1 MAKLEVNGVPIQDDY
16 SETFSGRL
24 ARVLVTSVTRRWALE
39 AAMETKGLGR
49 SATAP
54 PCEATLE
61 REVGPDETPDGR
73 PGFIIQMMDRKL
85 EQLARCLVL
94 RIRKGALPNPKTS
107 VFDALPAELAEESI
121 DLEGTIIPRFGDGWE
136 EAARA
141 FGREV
146 FRVPKMD
153 GVFHVERRFGVVREA
168 VTGGMFLILADS
180 DERALRAAEAA
191 LDEVSRIPLVVVK
204 NAASGSKVGA
214 RHYHDMVATTNHR
227 YCPTLTGASPT
238 LTGSRPTLAG
248 SRPTLAGSRPTL
260 AGSRPTLAGSRPTLA
275 GSRPTLAGDVES
287 ALPDSVR
294 CVYEII
300 VSAPRLEEVRR
311 GMRAGIEAATAAG
324 GVVEIHTANYGGKL
338 GKGRISLHA
347 LFE

>member
-1 MAKLEVNGVPIQDDY
+1 MPRNRGARILARLEINGVPIQDDY

-49 SATAP
+49 SATSP

-61 REVGPDETPDGR
+61 REVGPAETPDGR

-94 RIRKGALPNPKTS
+94 RIRKGALPNPGTS
-107 VFDALPAELAEESI
+107 VFDALPADLAEESI
-121 DLEGTIIPRFGDGWE
+121 DIEGTIIQRFGDGWE
-136 EAARA
+136 EAAEA
-141 FGREV
+141 FGRQV

-153 GVFHVERRFGVVREA
+153 GIFHVERRFGVVREA

-180 DERALRAAEAA
+180 GETALGAAEAA
-191 LDEVSRIPLVVVK
+191 LEAVSRIPLAVVK

-214 RHYHDMVATTNHR
+214 RNYEDMVATTNHH
-227 YCPTLTGASPT
+227 YCPS
-238 LTGSRPTLAG
+238 LAG
-248 SRPTLAGSRPTL
+248 HA
-260 AGSRPTLAGSRPTLA
+260 
-275 GSRPTLAGDVES
+275 ES

-311 GMRAGIEAATAAG
+311 GMRAGIEAATACG

-338 GKGRISLHA
+338 GKGRIHLHG

>member
-1 MAKLEVNGVPIQDDY
+1 MAEFEINGVPIQDDY

-49 SATAP
+49 SATSP

-61 REVGPDETPDGR
+61 REMGPDETPDGR

-85 EQLARCLVL
+85 EQLAQCMVL

-107 VFDALPAELAEESI
+107 VFDALPPELADESI
-121 DLEGTIIPRFGDGWE
+121 DIEGTIIQRFGDGYE
-136 EAARA
+136 EVIEA
-141 FGREV
+141 FGRKL

-153 GVFHVERRFGVVREA
+153 GAFHVERSFGVVRQA

-180 DERALRAAEAA
+180 DETALRAAEASLEA
-191 LDEVSRIPLVVVK
+191 VSQIPLVVVK

-214 RHYHDMVATTNHR
+214 KNYRDMVATTNHH
-227 YCPTLTGASPT
+227 YC
-238 LTGSRPTLAG
+238 
-248 SRPTLAGSRPTL
+248 
-260 AGSRPTLAGSRPTLA
+260 
-275 GSRPTLAGDVES
+275 PTLAGDAES

-300 VSAPRLEEVRR
+300 VSAPRLEEVRE
-311 GMRAGIEAATAAG
+311 GMRAGIEAATSID
-324 GVVEIHTANYGGKL
+324 GVLQIHTANYGGKL
-338 GKGRISLHA
+338 GKGKIYLHS

>member
-1 MAKLEVNGVPIQDDY
+1 MAKLEINGVPIQDDY

-24 ARVLVTSVTRRWALE
+24 ARVLVTSVNRRWALE

-49 SATAP
+49 SATSP

-61 REVGPDETPDGR
+61 REVGPNETPDGR

-85 EQLARCLVL
+85 EHLARCLVL

-107 VFDALPAELAEESI
+107 VFDALPPEFAEESI
-121 DLEGTIIPRFGDGWE
+121 DMEGTIIQRFGDGYE
-136 EAARA
+136 ESDTV

-153 GVFHVERRFGVVREA
+153 GAFHVERRFGVVREA
-168 VTGGMFLILADS
+168 VTGGMFLILATDDAS
-180 DERALRAAEAA
+180 ALQAAEAA
-191 LDEVSRIPLVVVK
+191 LEAAAKIPLVVVK

-214 RHYHDMVATTNHR
+214 RNYEDMVATTNHH
-227 YCPTLTGASPT
+227 YC
-238 LTGSRPTLAG
+238 
-248 SRPTLAGSRPTL
+248 
-260 AGSRPTLAGSRPTLA
+260 
-275 GSRPTLAGDVES
+275 PTLAGDSES
-287 ALPDSVR
+287 ALPGSVR

-300 VSAPRLEEVRR
+300 VSAPRLDEVRE
-311 GMRAGIEAATAAG
+311 GMRVGIEAATSAG

-338 GKGRISLHA
+338 GKGKIFLHSL
-347 LFE
+347 FG